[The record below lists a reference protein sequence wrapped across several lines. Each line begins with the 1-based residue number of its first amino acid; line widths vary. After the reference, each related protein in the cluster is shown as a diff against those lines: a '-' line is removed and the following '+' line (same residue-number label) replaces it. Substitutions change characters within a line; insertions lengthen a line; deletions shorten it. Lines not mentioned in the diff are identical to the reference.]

1 MSDLSRS
8 GAAEGITS
16 LNLHNEK
23 RRSERNRLSA
33 PNSKNREID
42 EG

>member
-8 GAAEGITS
+8 GAAVGITS
-16 LNLHNEK
+16 LNRYNEK
-23 RRSERNRLSA
+23 RRSERKRLSA